1 MNTFKITNWLK
12 TGMLMAAL
20 TILVVLL
27 GRVIGGPNGMIV
39 AFGFALVMNFVSYW
53 YSDKMV
59 LAMTHAQPV
68 DERQAP
74 ELYAMVRR
82 LAERA
87 ALPMPRLYVVPD
99 DSPNAF
105 ATGRDPHH
113 AAVAVNEGLLRILN
127 QPEVEGVLAHELAHI
142 KHRDI
147 LISTIA
153 ATMAGAL
160 TMLAHFAQYAMM
172 FGGFGRGDDDEEGGM
187 NPIAGIIM
195 IIVAP
200 IAAMLIQMAISRS
213 REYAADHAAGVWT
226 GQPRNLA
233 SALLRLEQGAA
244 MVPAHANPA
253 TAHMYIVNPLRASTL
268 ASLFSTHP
276 ATADRVARLQELER
290 QLLNRKA
297 AA

>member
-1 MNTFKITNWLK
+1 
-12 TGMLMAAL
+12 
-20 TILVVLL
+20 
-27 GRVIGGPNGMIV
+27 MIV
-39 AFGFALVMNFVSYW
+39 AFGLALAMNFVSYW

-74 ELYAMVRR
+74 DLYAMVRR

-87 ALPMPRLYVVPD
+87 GLPMPRLYVVPD

-160 TMLAHFAQYAMM
+160 TMLANFAHYAML
-172 FGGFGRGDDDEEGGM
+172 FGGFGRSDDDEEGGM

-233 SALLRLEQGAA
+233 SALLRLEQGTA
-244 MVPAHANPA
+244 MIPAHTNPA

-290 QLLNRKA
+290 QLLNRRA

>member
-12 TGMLMAAL
+12 TGLLMAAL

-27 GRVIGGPNGMIV
+27 GRAIGGPTGMV
-39 AFGFALVMNFVSYW
+39 MAFGFALVMNFVSYW

-59 LAMTHAQPV
+59 LAMTHAKPV
-68 DERQAP
+68 DPQQAP

-87 ALPMPRLYVVPD
+87 ELPMPRLYIIPD
-99 DSPNAF
+99 ESPNAF

-113 AAVAVNEGLLRILN
+113 AAVAVNQGLLRILN

-160 TMLAHFAQYAMM
+160 TMLAHFAQYALI
-172 FGGFGRGDDDEEGGM
+172 FGGFGRGDDEEEGGM
-187 NPIAGIIM
+187 NPLAAIIM

-233 SALLRLEQGAA
+233 SALLRLEQGTE
-244 MVPAHANPA
+244 MIPAHANPA

-290 QLLNRKA
+290 QLLTRSVA
-297 AA
+297 